1 MSPTSNFLYIIYGK
15 NDQKSSHKSLGD
27 NDLGGRVTCCF
38 YWTYERSFLKKVKKS
53 EICLS
58 PCFY

>member
-53 EICLS
+53 EKK
-58 PCFY
+58 